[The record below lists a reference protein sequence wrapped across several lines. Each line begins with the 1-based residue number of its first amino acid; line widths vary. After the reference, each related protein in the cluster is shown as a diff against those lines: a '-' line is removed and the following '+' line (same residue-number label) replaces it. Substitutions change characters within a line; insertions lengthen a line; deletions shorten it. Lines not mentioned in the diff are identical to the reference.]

1 MGKLS
6 TNLVIMRLGRGA
18 GIGFSILF
26 LLALVCPCCGEET
39 QAMELPAPT
48 ENKLSVALSSQVDL
62 NLTPEPAGSVQTGEI
77 SLRVSSGFKDGYTV
91 YLGSSETS
99 LTRTDKKAE
108 IKATS
113 SPATADRLPMNTWG
127 YSFGRADAN
136 PNPTFSGLAGGETKL
151 VETEV
156 ASSDDYT
163 FDLATRVDTSLPAGT
178 YSQDLTVSVVVNPLK
193 PTTLTDI
200 TYMQDMTSTYCQNTA
215 LMQSNPK
222 VVSTSDPDFND
233 YSQPVTKQLIDIR
246 DKKKY
251 WVARLADGN
260 CWMTQNLA
268 LDINAEKGLTSAD
281 TDLNGTPNGT
291 GDETGLVVWRKGN
304 TGTNEDGS
312 TKPAPSSGTNYGE
325 YALALPQLTKS
336 CSELCSG
343 WYCNPSN
350 CAGVGFVN
358 VNKDAGYTQGYTP
371 TIGSWGGYNNQLITV
386 DQANKTYD
394 SHYLI
399 GNYYSWMTATAGSG
413 SGTISG
419 ELRDSIC
426 AKGWKLAKPGSTD
439 NGSYGY
445 MLSNYGVAGPV
456 AGTGTDGKSYNIA
469 APPLSF
475 VRSGSIDQQGFSSA
489 GLYGYLWLNIS
500 SSAQIAPIFLF
511 INSVN
516 PSFGTYK
523 NNYSFP
529 VRCLAR

>member
-178 YSQDLTVSVVVNPLK
+178 YSQDLTVSVVVNPKKIHDLM
-193 PTTLTDI
+193 DM
-200 TYMQDMTSTYCQNTA
+200 TYMQDMTSEVCQNTP
-215 LMQSNPK
+215 LMASNPN
-222 VVSTSDPDFND
+222 VLSTSDSAFND
-233 YSQPVTKQLIDIR
+233 YSQPVSKALIDNR
-246 DKKKY
+246 DKKSY
-251 WVARLADGN
+251 SVARLADGK
-260 CWMTQNLA
+260 CWMSG
-268 LDINAEKGLTSAD
+268 I
-281 TDLNGTPNGT
+281 LNYTPTASIVAYGGTCYYEYSDAQSSCAT
-291 GDETGLVVWRKGN
+291 GWRLP
-304 TGTNEDGS
+304 S
-312 TKPAPSSGTNYGE
+312 SSGTGE
-325 YALALPQLTKS
+325 YEKLFWTYGIDASQESCGDKFGRTFCLTGGPINLQYLGSSNGRDISENGYARYFYSGNPYTLRLAESSSKYY
-336 CSELCSG
+336 E
-343 WYCNPSN
+343 ND
-350 CAGVGFVN
+350 F
-358 VNKDAGYTQGYTP
+358 
-371 TIGSWGGYNNQLITV
+371 
-386 DQANKTYD
+386 
-394 SHYLI
+394 HYSAA
-399 GNYYSWMTATAGSG
+399 Y
-413 SGTISG
+413 SG
-419 ELRDSIC
+419 E
-426 AKGWKLAKPGSTD
+426 A
-439 NGSYGY
+439 
-445 MLSNYGVAGPV
+445 
-456 AGTGTDGKSYNIA
+456 
-469 APPLSF
+469 
-475 VRSGSIDQQGFSSA
+475 
-489 GLYGYLWLNIS
+489 
-500 SSAQIAPIFLF
+500 
-511 INSVN
+511 
-516 PSFGTYK
+516 
-523 NNYSFP
+523 FP
-529 VRCLAR
+529 VRCVAK

>member
-200 TYMQDMTSTYCQNTA
+200 TYMQDMTSEVCQNTP
-215 LMQSNPK
+215 LMTSNPN
-222 VVSTSDPDFND
+222 VLSTSDPAFND
-233 YSQPVTKQLIDIR
+233 YSQPVSKALIDNR
-246 DKKKY
+246 DKKSY
-251 WVARLADGN
+251 SVARLADGK
-260 CWMTQNLA
+260 CWMSGNLA
-268 LDINAEKGLTSAD
+268 YAPMAIVGNAVGNPHYYVYENAKNACPENWQLPYYANQYTNDYRILFSAYNIQSSYTRKGCGTKFNKKYCIKNPPLNFDNNGYTSESSSITDFGHKGYYFASKGGHMCLQDIDGSDMFIFSTSA
-281 TDLNGTPNGT
+281 
-291 GDETGLVVWRKGN
+291 
-304 TGTNEDGS
+304 
-312 TKPAPSSGTNYGE
+312 SS
-325 YALALPQLTKS
+325 
-336 CSELCSG
+336 
-343 WYCNPSN
+343 W
-350 CAGVGFVN
+350 
-358 VNKDAGYTQGYTP
+358 
-371 TIGSWGGYNNQLITV
+371 
-386 DQANKTYD
+386 QA
-394 SHYLI
+394 
-399 GNYYSWMTATAGSG
+399 
-413 SGTISG
+413 
-419 ELRDSIC
+419 
-426 AKGWKLAKPGSTD
+426 
-439 NGSYGY
+439 
-445 MLSNYGVAGPV
+445 
-456 AGTGTDGKSYNIA
+456 
-469 APPLSF
+469 
-475 VRSGSIDQQGFSSA
+475 FS
-489 GLYGYLWLNIS
+489 
-500 SSAQIAPIFLF
+500 
-511 INSVN
+511 
-516 PSFGTYK
+516 
-523 NNYSFP
+523 
-529 VRCLAR
+529 VRCVAK